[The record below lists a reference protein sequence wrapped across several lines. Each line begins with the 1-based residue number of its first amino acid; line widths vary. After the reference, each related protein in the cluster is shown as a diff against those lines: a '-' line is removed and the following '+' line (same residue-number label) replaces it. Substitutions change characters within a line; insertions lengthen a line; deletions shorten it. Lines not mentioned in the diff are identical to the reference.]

1 MYVTCI
7 TEKIPR
13 IIMVNK
19 PYRIV
24 LMKFLFR
31 EGLWTS
37 AFQKKKKKIVR
48 SAWFFFI

>member
-37 AFQKKKKKIVR
+37 AFQKKKNSSLGLV
-48 SAWFFFI
+48 FFSLT